1 MELVA
6 WRQGLAAHWPEARF
20 GVLRVEPQGTEQRVT
35 IPVHLGG
42 LDPEAVR
49 IELYANPVDHG
60 RAERHAMTR
69 TRALDEAGG
78 GFEYV
83 ASIPATRAVQDYTPR
98 LLPNH
103 PQAAIPLEASEI
115 LWQR

>member
-1 MELVA
+1 
-6 WRQGLAAHWPEARF
+6 
-20 GVLRVEPQGTEQRVT
+20 
-35 IPVHLGG
+35 
-42 LDPEAVR
+42 
-49 IELYANPVDHG
+49 
-60 RAERHAMTR
+60 MTR

-83 ASIPATRAVQDYTPR
+83 ASIPATGAVQDYTPR

-103 PQAAIPLEASEI
+103 PQVAIPLEASEI